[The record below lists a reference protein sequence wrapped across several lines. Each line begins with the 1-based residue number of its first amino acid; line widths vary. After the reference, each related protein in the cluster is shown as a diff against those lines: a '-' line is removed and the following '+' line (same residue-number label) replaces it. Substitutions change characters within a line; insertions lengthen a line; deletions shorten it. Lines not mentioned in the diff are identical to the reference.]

1 VPSSLDL
8 SAALADRYRIER
20 ELDSG
25 NVEARYRLGYTLL
38 NSGRARDARPVLQ
51 AAVVR
56 DPLYAIA
63 RAYLGWSEVVS
74 GDFEAGLEDERR
86 SFRLD
91 PTNVSTVAGKPAR
104 ARGLETIQSRSARVR
119 RSR

>member
-51 AAVVR
+51 AGGGERSALC
-56 DPLYAIA
+56 D
-63 RAYLGWSEVVS
+63 RAGVS
-74 GDFEAGLEDERR
+74 RLVGG
-86 SFRLD
+86 SFR
-91 PTNVSTVAGKPAR
+91 
-104 ARGLETIQSRSARVR
+104 
-119 RSR
+119 